1 MAGLGG
7 QGEAWRGE
15 ARRSRHGGAWPGL
28 VGFGGQG
35 VARFGEVWYGE
46 AVGAWLGAAR
56 RGKAWQGGRGE
67 AWLGMARPGG
77 RVVFWIVAA
86 SLAFTIK

>member
-1 MAGLGG
+1 
-7 QGEAWRGE
+7 
-15 ARRSRHGGAWPGL
+15 L

-86 SLAFTIK
+86 SFAFTIN